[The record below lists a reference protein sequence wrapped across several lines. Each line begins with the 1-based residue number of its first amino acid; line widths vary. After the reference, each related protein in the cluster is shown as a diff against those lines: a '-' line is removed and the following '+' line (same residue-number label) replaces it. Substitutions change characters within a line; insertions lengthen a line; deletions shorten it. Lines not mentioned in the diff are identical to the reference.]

1 MSSSERP
8 GPFPPESGV
17 VAERIHPASFA
28 DLTPLGSELSLP
40 AGTILWKQGD
50 VGDHVVLLLE
60 GALEVTHEL
69 PGGDEV
75 VLRTLHPGAVA
86 GEVAA
91 LDGQNRS
98 ATVRARTDCRV
109 LRIPASAFR
118 EFLRLRPDILEE
130 LFWMQLERVR
140 SLTWRVTRTHQRAI
154 TDPLTRLY
162 NFGFFRD
169 RLEIELERA
178 RQTGDPVAVV
188 LFDIDHFKNYNDSH
202 GHQEGNRV
210 LVKVADLL
218 RRTGRRGDVVARYG
232 GEEFAALLYGSG
244 RDEALRF
251 AELARVAVEGHEF
264 PGADTQPQGRL
275 TVSGGVATFP
285 EDAADDAALIKAA
298 DQCLYRAK
306 DRGRN
311 RIETHRT
318 DGSVGS

>member
-1 MSSSERP
+1 MSSPDRRSLQ
-8 GPFPPESGV
+8 PESG
-17 VAERIHPASFA
+17 AWSERILPASFA
-28 DLTPLGSELSLP
+28 DLTPLGAETPLT
-40 AGTILWKQGD
+40 AGTVLWKQGD
-50 VGDHVVLLLE
+50 AGDHVVLLLE
-60 GALEVTHEL
+60 GALEVTHEM

-86 GEVAA
+86 GEMAA
-91 LDGQNRS
+91 LDGQARS

-109 LRIPASAFR
+109 LRIPASSFR
-118 EFLRLRPDILEE
+118 EFLRSRPDVLEE
-130 LFWMQLERVR
+130 LFWLQLERVR

-169 RLEIELERA
+169 RLEIEIERA

-188 LFDIDHFKNYNDSH
+188 LFDIDHFKNYNDKH

-244 RDEALRF
+244 PEEAVRF
-251 AELARVAVEGHEF
+251 AELARIAVEAYEF
-264 PGADTQPQGRL
+264 PGAATQPEGRL

-285 EDAADDAALIKAA
+285 ANAADDAGLIKAA
-298 DQCLYRAK
+298 DESLYCAK
-306 DRGRN
+306 DSGRN
-311 RIETHRT
+311 RVMSRS
-318 DGSVGS
+318 DGGAHS